1 MNYFIIK
8 DGINESIDLFHFLL
22 DLPVLS
28 SLLELLDKE
37 WEYCQGNILNI
48 FNVNYI
54 LIISIY

>member
-48 FNVNYI
+48 FNVFYI
-54 LIISIY
+54 LSIFS

>member
-28 SLLELLDKE
+28 ALLELLDKE
-37 WEYCQGNILNI
+37 WEYC
-48 FNVNYI
+48 
-54 LIISIY
+54 